1 MSDSPPAVIFDMD
14 GVLCDTIPLH
24 QAGWERIARQLGVAL
39 EPSDAEAFRGRS
51 RAGCLELL
59 LARGGIELDAR
70 QRAALLEAKN
80 RDFLA
85 RVAQLGP
92 GDRMPGSA
100 ALIDDLRARGVRLAV
115 ASSSRNTRAVLGQL
129 GLLEVFDAVVDL
141 NDVPRSKPAP
151 DLFLTAAR
159 RLDVPPARCVVIE
172 DSAAGV
178 QAARAAGM
186 RVIGVG
192 PQSRLA
198 AADRVVPSLSALE
211 ADAVLRLL

>member
-1 MSDSPPAVIFDMD
+1 M
-14 GVLCDTIPLH
+14 
-24 QAGWERIARQLGVAL
+24 
-39 EPSDAEAFRGRS
+39 
-51 RAGCLELL
+51 
-59 LARGGIELDAR
+59 
-70 QRAALLEAKN
+70 
-80 RDFLA
+80 
-85 RVAQLGP
+85 
-92 GDRMPGSA
+92 
-100 ALIDDLRARGVRLAV
+100 RLAV
-115 ASSSRNTRAVLGQL
+115 ASSSRNTRAVLRRL
-129 GLLEVFDAVVDL
+129 GLLEAFDAVVDL
-141 NDVPRSKPAP
+141 NNVPRSKPAP